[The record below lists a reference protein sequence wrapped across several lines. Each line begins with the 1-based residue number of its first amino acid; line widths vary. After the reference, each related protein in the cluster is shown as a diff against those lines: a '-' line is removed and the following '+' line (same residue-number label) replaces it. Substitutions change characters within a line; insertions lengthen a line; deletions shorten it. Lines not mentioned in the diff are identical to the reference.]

1 MQPRHLRCRGRIRTF
16 MPRSSLGQEPLGCE
30 RAGSAAGAARLP
42 GAFGFDA
49 RRIVDA
55 QRAHLGPA
63 DEDDRCDDETAPGPE
78 ARVDSAGPSRLV
90 GGDAAV
96 AGDNVHDPDDRQ
108 QQVDEVAVVEAGCGL
123 RLLVRFVHCSHELLQ
138 PKVTLRM
145 MTSTSATPAI
155 GTGRFQTGGFG
166 SPRSSKSAFGV
177 SEQTSPRSAW
187 AGAGAAREVTMP
199 ERAMPAA
206 KAVLGPRHAARG
218 PARAGR
224 RGPARTEA

>member
-1 MQPRHLRCRGRIRTF
+1 TF

-30 RAGSAAGAARLP
+30 IAGSAAGAAGLP

-63 DEDDRCDDETAPGPE
+63 DEDDRCDDETDPGPE
-78 ARVDSAGPSRLV
+78 VRIDSAGPSRLV
-90 GGDAAV
+90 GGEADE
-96 AGDNVHDPDDRQ
+96 AGEHEDDPEDRQ
-108 QQVDEVAVVEAGCGL
+108 QHADEIADVEGACRLG
-123 RLLVRFVHCSHELLQ
+123 LLVRFVHCSHYLLH
-138 PKVTLRM
+138 PEVTLRI
-145 MTSTSATPAI
+145 MTSNSATPAI